1 MKISIIDFSF
11 NANSVITMLNKQVPL
26 EPQNQNN
33 IMNQNC
39 QDNEMQ
45 QKQELTS
52 NDILATLTW
61 MTSSMKVSTKEWKS

>member
-33 IMNQNC
+33 IMNQNP

-45 QKQELTS
+45 QKQELTL